1 MKHIIRI
8 IVLAVAFVT
17 GLSTISAQ
25 TVHVEVIQK
34 VATLP
39 STATNYLEDP
49 FRYFDVVAYAYGVGS
64 EGLEVF
70 CNIDFS
76 LNDGSF
82 YLRTNFNYE
91 PKRKIV
97 LHEGMN
103 KLNRDDLLRQFRGH
117 PDNNIDLTKPLRVQL
132 LPEGTYRLCLDVFRW
147 TDRLDPAA
155 VPISD
160 GNCPS
165 YEICYSGSAPELVS
179 PTAGGQVAMNGTV
192 VVTPSRKINFFWT
205 PVISNCSGN
214 RSRFKYIL
222 KVVKVVQGQNYQDAI
237 NHNPTV
243 FSAEVRNGNY
253 AVLDTLRDIKVQMET
268 GALYVAQ
275 VVAEKIST
283 GRDMDAFIIA
293 NDGKSQPVPF
303 YWKQAPDEPFGF
315 YGYFGDDN
323 DYDVEVDV
331 EEPEEGEEDDG
342 LEGLT
347 QWSGGVEESSELE
360 TILEEMPEFN
370 LVPNPK
376 RNYVMSDGYYTLPV
390 TDDIEVGFTPTKHK
404 ALKQS
409 AYTLALYENVDWD
422 TDSITAREPLFAE
435 EIGEVADR
443 ESVSR
448 TLAGWGADLQQ
459 GEIYYMELTND
470 FTVGYWNYSV
480 ADTNFYVNDILAEHV
495 HDTVSREFV
504 EDELA
509 LTDGFFFQWGD
520 DPDAPAFVTPQW
532 TAPVDRSGDDI
543 YDPKNYKLPVSLP
556 EVQKGTFPVSW
567 TPVQD
572 VDPEDEV
579 EYEINVYEL
588 KPGQTIEEAVS
599 ENQSLVSRT
608 VTDVNEISES
618 DSQFFKV
625 FSPKKT
631 YVMTLSTSVSGES
644 ETVYHFENGNEAMP
658 VVFKVVK

>member
-1 MKHIIRI
+1 MKHISQI
-8 IVLAVAFVT
+8 IVLAVALVT
-17 GLSTISAQ
+17 GLSTVSAQ
-25 TVHVEVIQK
+25 TVHVDVIQK

-49 FRYFDVVAYAYGVGS
+49 FRYFDVVAYAYGVGN

-76 LNDGSF
+76 LNDGTF
-82 YLRTNFNYE
+82 YLRTNYKYT
-91 PKRKIV
+91 PQHKIV

-103 KLNRDDLLRQFRGH
+103 KLKKDDLLRQFRGH

-132 LPEGTYRLCLDVFRW
+132 LPEGTYQLCLDVYRW
-147 TDRLDPAA
+147 SDRLNPAA

-179 PTAGGQVAMNGTV
+179 PTAGGQVAMNGTIV
-192 VVTPSRKINFFWT
+192 VAPDRRVNFFWT

-214 RSRFKYIL
+214 KSRFRYLL
-222 KVVKVVQGQNYQDAI
+222 KVVKVVKGQNYQDAI
-237 NHNPTV
+237 NYNPTV

-253 AVLDTLRDIKVQMET
+253 AVLDTLRDLKVQMEK

-275 VVAEKIST
+275 VVAEKINT

-303 YWKQAPDEPFGF
+303 YWEQAPDELWA
-315 YGYFGDDN
+315 YES

-331 EEPEEGEEDDG
+331 EEPEEGEEEEG

-347 QWSGGVEESSELE
+347 QWSGGVEETSELE
-360 TILEEMPEFN
+360 TILEEMPELN

-376 RNYVMSDGYYTLPV
+376 RNYVMSDGYYTIPM
-390 TDDIEVGFTPTKHK
+390 TDDIEVGFTPTVHE
-404 ALKQS
+404 ALKQNL
-409 AYTLALYENVDWD
+409 YTLALYENVDGD
-422 TDSITAREPLFAE
+422 IDSITSREPLFAE

-448 TLAGWGADLQQ
+448 TLAGWGAELQQ
-459 GEIYYMELTND
+459 GEIYYMELSND
-470 FTVGYWNYSV
+470 FTVGYWNYSI
-480 ADTNFYVNDILAEHV
+480 ADTNFYVNDMLAEHI
-495 HDTVSREFV
+495 HDTVSRDFV
-504 EDELA
+504 EDELTM
-509 LTDGFFFQWGD
+509 TDGFFFQWGD

-543 YDPKNYKLPVSLP
+543 YDPKNLMLPVSLP
-556 EVQKGTFPVSW
+556 EVKKDGSFPVSW

-572 VDPEDEV
+572 VTPGDEV

-588 KPGQTIEEAVS
+588 KPGQTLEAAVS
-599 ENQSLVSRT
+599 ENPLLVSRT
-608 VTDVNEISES
+608 VTDANGIPES
-618 DSQFFKV
+618 DSKFFKV
-625 FSPKKT
+625 FSTKKT
-631 YVMTLSTSVSGES
+631 YVMTLSTSVTSES
-644 ETVYHFENGNEAMP
+644 DTDYHFENGNEALP
-658 VVFKVVK
+658 VVFKIVK

>member
-1 MKHIIRI
+1 MKHIFRI

-49 FRYFDVVAYAYGVGS
+49 FRYFDVVAYAYGVGN

-76 LNDGSF
+76 LNDGTF
-82 YLRTNFNYE
+82 YLRTNMLYE
-91 PKRKIV
+91 PRHKIV

-103 KLNRDDLLRQFRGH
+103 KLKRDDLLRQFRGH

-132 LPEGTYRLCLDVFRW
+132 LPEGTYKLCLDVFRW
-147 TDRLDPAA
+147 SDRLNPAA
-155 VPISD
+155 EPISD

-179 PTAGGQVAMNGTV
+179 PTTGGQVAMNGTIV
-192 VVTPSRKINFFWT
+192 LSPNSRKVNFFWT

-214 RSRFKYIL
+214 RSRFKYVL
-222 KVVKVVQGQNYQDAI
+222 KVAKVLQGQNYEDAI
-237 NHNPTV
+237 NYNPTV
-243 FSAEVRNGNY
+243 FSTEVRNGNY
-253 AVLDTLRDIKVQMET
+253 AVLDTLRDLKVQMEK

-275 VVAEKIST
+275 VLAEKINT
-283 GRDMDAFIIA
+283 GRDMDAFVIA
-293 NDGKSQPVPF
+293 NNGKSQPVPF
-303 YWKQAPDEPFGF
+303 YWVEGPDELW
-315 YGYFGDDN
+315 
-323 DYDVEVDV
+323 DYYDSDYAVEVDV
-331 EEPEEGEEDDG
+331 EEPEEGEEADG

-347 QWSGGVEESSELE
+347 QWSGGVEETSELE
-360 TILEEMPEFN
+360 TIIEEMSELN

-376 RNYVMSDGYYTLPV
+376 RNYVLSDGYYTIPM
-390 TDDIEVGFTPTKHK
+390 TNDIEVGFTPTTHK

-409 AYTLALYENVDWD
+409 VYSLALYENVDWD
-422 TDSITAREPLFAE
+422 VDSITASEPLYIE
-435 EIGEVADR
+435 EIGAVADPEAIR
-443 ESVSR
+443 R
-448 TLAGWGADLQQ
+448 TLAGWGSELQQ

-480 ADTNFYVNDILAEHV
+480 ADTNFYVNDMLAEHV
-495 HDTVSREFV
+495 HDTVSRDFV
-504 EDELA
+504 EDELT
-509 LTDGFFFQWGD
+509 LTDGFFFQWGN
-520 DPDAPAFVTPQW
+520 DPEAPSFVTPQW
-532 TAPVDRSGDDI
+532 TAPVNRSGDDI
-543 YDPKNYKLPVSLP
+543 YDPKNNKLPVSLP

-572 VDPEDEV
+572 VTSGDEV
-579 EYEINVYEL
+579 EYEINVYEV
-588 KPGQTIEEAVS
+588 KPGQTLEEAVS
-599 ENQSLVSRT
+599 ENPLLVSRT
-608 VTDVNEISES
+608 VTDANSIPES

-631 YVMTLSTSVSGES
+631 YVMTLSTSVTGDS
-644 ETVYHFENGNEAMP
+644 ETFYHFENGNEALP
-658 VVFKVVK
+658 VVFKIVK

>member
-1 MKHIIRI
+1 MKHISQI
-8 IVLAVAFVT
+8 IVLAVALVT
-17 GLSTISAQ
+17 GLSTVSAQ
-25 TVHVEVIQK
+25 TVHVDVIQK

-49 FRYFDVVAYAYGVGS
+49 FRYFDVVAYAYGVGN

-76 LNDGSF
+76 LNDGTF
-82 YLRTNFNYE
+82 YLRTNYKYT
-91 PKRKIV
+91 PQHKIV

-103 KLNRDDLLRQFRGH
+103 KLKKDDLLRQFRGH

-132 LPEGTYRLCLDVFRW
+132 LPEGTYQLCLDVYRW
-147 TDRLDPAA
+147 SDRLNPAA

-179 PTAGGQVAMNGTV
+179 PTAGGQVAMNGTIV
-192 VVTPSRKINFFWT
+192 VAPDRRVNFFWT

-214 RSRFKYIL
+214 KSRFRYLL
-222 KVVKVVQGQNYQDAI
+222 KVVKVVKGQNYQDAI
-237 NHNPTV
+237 NYNPTV

-253 AVLDTLRDIKVQMET
+253 AVLDTLRDLKVQMEK

-275 VVAEKIST
+275 VVAEKINT

-303 YWKQAPDEPFGF
+303 YWEQAPDELWA
-315 YGYFGDDN
+315 YES

-331 EEPEEGEEDDG
+331 EEPEEGEEEEG

-347 QWSGGVEESSELE
+347 QWSGGVEETSELE
-360 TILEEMPEFN
+360 TILEEMPELN

-376 RNYVMSDGYYTLPV
+376 RNYVMSDGYYTIPM
-390 TDDIEVGFTPTKHK
+390 TDDIEVGFTPTVHE
-404 ALKQS
+404 ALKQNV
-409 AYTLALYENVDWD
+409 YTLALYENVDGD
-422 TDSITAREPLFAE
+422 IDSITSREPLFAE

-448 TLAGWGADLQQ
+448 TLAGWGAELQQ
-459 GEIYYMELTND
+459 GEIYYMELSND
-470 FTVGYWNYSV
+470 FTVGYWNYSI
-480 ADTNFYVNDILAEHV
+480 ADTNFYVNDMLAEHI
-495 HDTVSREFV
+495 HDTVSRDFV
-504 EDELA
+504 EDELTM
-509 LTDGFFFQWGD
+509 TDGFFFQWGD

-543 YDPKNYKLPVSLP
+543 YDPKNLMLPVSLP
-556 EVQKGTFPVSW
+556 EVKKDGSFPVSW

-572 VDPEDEV
+572 VTPGDEV

-588 KPGQTIEEAVS
+588 KPGQTLEAAVS
-599 ENQSLVSRT
+599 ENPLLVSRT
-608 VTDVNEISES
+608 VTDANGIPES
-618 DSQFFKV
+618 DSKFFKV
-625 FSPKKT
+625 FSTKKT
-631 YVMTLSTSVSGES
+631 YVMTLSTSVTGES
-644 ETVYHFENGNEAMP
+644 DTDYHFENGNEALP
-658 VVFKVVK
+658 VVFKIVK

>member
-1 MKHIIRI
+1 MKHISQI
-8 IVLAVAFVT
+8 IVLAVALVT
-17 GLSTISAQ
+17 RLSTVSAQ
-25 TVHVEVIQK
+25 TVHVDVIQK

-49 FRYFDVVAYAYGVGS
+49 FRYFDVVAYAYGVGN

-76 LNDGSF
+76 LNDGTF
-82 YLRTNFNYE
+82 YLRTNYKYT
-91 PKRKIV
+91 PQHKIV

-103 KLNRDDLLRQFRGH
+103 KLKKDDLLRQFRGH

-132 LPEGTYRLCLDVFRW
+132 LPEGTYQLCLDVYRW
-147 TDRLDPAA
+147 SDRLNPAA

-179 PTAGGQVAMNGTV
+179 PTAGGQVAMNGTIV
-192 VVTPSRKINFFWT
+192 VAPDRRVNFFWT

-214 RSRFKYIL
+214 KSRFRYLL
-222 KVVKVVQGQNYQDAI
+222 KVVKVVKGQNYQDAI
-237 NHNPTV
+237 NYNPTV

-253 AVLDTLRDIKVQMET
+253 AVLDTLRDLKVQMEK

-275 VVAEKIST
+275 VVAEKINT
-283 GRDMDAFIIA
+283 GRDIDAFIIA

-303 YWKQAPDEPFGF
+303 YWEQAPDELWA
-315 YGYFGDDN
+315 YES

-331 EEPEEGEEDDG
+331 EEPEEGEEEEG

-347 QWSGGVEESSELE
+347 QWSGGVEETSELE
-360 TILEEMPEFN
+360 TILEEMPELN

-376 RNYVMSDGYYTLPV
+376 RNYVMSDGYYTIPM
-390 TDDIEVGFTPTKHK
+390 TDDIEVGFTPTVHE
-404 ALKQS
+404 ALKQNV
-409 AYTLALYENVDWD
+409 YTLALYENVDGD
-422 TDSITAREPLFAE
+422 IDSITSREPLFAE

-448 TLAGWGADLQQ
+448 TLAGWGAELQQ
-459 GEIYYMELTND
+459 GEIYYMELSNE
-470 FTVGYWNYSV
+470 FTVGYWNYSI
-480 ADTNFYVNDILAEHV
+480 ADTNFYVNDMLAEHI
-495 HDTVSREFV
+495 HDTVSRDFV
-504 EDELA
+504 EDELT

-543 YDPKNYKLPVSLP
+543 YDPKNYVLPVSLP
-556 EVQKGTFPVSW
+556 EVKKDGSFPVSW

-572 VDPEDEV
+572 VTPGDEV

-588 KPGQTIEEAVS
+588 KPGQTLEEAVS
-599 ENQSLVSRT
+599 ENQLLVSRT
-608 VTDVNEISES
+608 VTDANGIPES
-618 DSQFFKV
+618 DSKFFKV
-625 FSPKKT
+625 FSTKKT
-631 YVMTLSTSVSGES
+631 YVMTLSTSVTGES
-644 ETVYHFENGNEAMP
+644 DTDYHFENGNEALP
-658 VVFKVVK
+658 VVFKIVK

>member
-1 MKHIIRI
+1 MKHISQI
-8 IVLAVAFVT
+8 IVLAVALVT
-17 GLSTISAQ
+17 GLSTVSAQ
-25 TVHVEVIQK
+25 TVHVDVIQK

-49 FRYFDVVAYAYGVGS
+49 FRYFDVVAYAYGVGN

-76 LNDGSF
+76 LNDGTF
-82 YLRTNFNYE
+82 YLRTNYKYT
-91 PKRKIV
+91 PQHKIV

-103 KLNRDDLLRQFRGH
+103 KLKKDDLLRQFRGH

-132 LPEGTYRLCLDVFRW
+132 LPEGTYQLCLDIYRW
-147 TDRLDPAA
+147 SDRLNPAA

-179 PTAGGQVAMNGTV
+179 PSAGGQVAMNGTV
-192 VVTPSRKINFFWT
+192 VVAPDRRVNFFWT

-214 RSRFKYIL
+214 KSRFRYML
-222 KVVKVVQGQNYQDAI
+222 KVVKVVKGQNYQDAI
-237 NHNPTV
+237 NYNPTV

-253 AVLDTLRDIKVQMET
+253 AVLDTLRDLKVQMEK

-275 VVAEKIST
+275 VVAEKINT
-283 GRDMDAFIIA
+283 GRDIDAFIIA

-303 YWKQAPDEPFGF
+303 YWEQAPDELWA
-315 YGYFGDDN
+315 YES

-331 EEPEEGEEDDG
+331 EEPEEGEEEEG

-347 QWSGGVEESSELE
+347 QWSGGVEETSELE
-360 TILEEMPEFN
+360 TILEEMPELN

-376 RNYVMSDGYYTLPV
+376 RNYVMSDGYYTIPM
-390 TDDIEVGFTPTKHK
+390 TDDIEVGFTPTVHE
-404 ALKQS
+404 ALKQNV
-409 AYTLALYENVDWD
+409 YTLALYENVDGD
-422 TDSITAREPLFAE
+422 IDSITSREPLFAE

-459 GEIYYMELTND
+459 GGLYYMELSND
-470 FTVGYWNYSV
+470 FTVGYWNYSI
-480 ADTNFYVNDILAEHV
+480 ADTNFYVNDMLAEHI
-495 HDTVSREFV
+495 HDTVSRDFV
-504 EDELA
+504 EDELTM
-509 LTDGFFFQWGD
+509 TDGFFFQWGD

-543 YDPKNYKLPVSLP
+543 YDPKNLMLPVSLP
-556 EVQKGTFPVSW
+556 EVKKDGSFPVSW

-572 VDPEDEV
+572 VTPGDEV

-588 KPGQTIEEAVS
+588 KPGQTLEEAVS
-599 ENQSLVSRT
+599 ENPLLVSRT
-608 VTDVNEISES
+608 VTDANGIPES
-618 DSQFFKV
+618 DSKFFKV
-625 FSPKKT
+625 FSTKKT
-631 YVMTLSTSVSGES
+631 YVMTLSTSVTGES
-644 ETVYHFENGNEAMP
+644 DTDYHFENGNEALP
-658 VVFKVVK
+658 VVFKIVK